1 MVKPQEE
8 RKTNT
13 PHPVNT
19 ALLNNARWVGRIE
32 WGINDKES
40 YISALANCKA
50 VFHAV
55 GQFQIQLSRKIV
67 DGFKKKIETHFK
79 ISKLDDLSQGP
90 GQ

>member
-40 YISALANCKA
+40 YISALA
-50 VFHAV
+50 V

-67 DGFKKKIETHFK
+67 DEFKKKIEIHFK

>member
-32 WGINDKES
+32 RGINDKES
-40 YISALANCKA
+40 YISALANFKA

-55 GQFQIQLSRKIV
+55 GQFQIQLFRKIV
-67 DGFKKKIETHFK
+67 DGFKKKLRLTLK
-79 ISKLDDLSQGP
+79 YLS
-90 GQ
+90 